1 MCKPQKLQITSSSPD
16 RIVPPPTV
24 DALALDCERSQHQ
37 TVSEVTCTPIAT
49 LKGKVR
55 EKIKAITDEATATTP
70 DGSGFKGDMT
80 AISGCFEMVPEAPSE
95 KKPVT
100 AAELAKTILED
111 AGSTVSVVYIPE
123 PTDSRL
129 IVSQFIHKLLYLKR
143 TAGKAKEKVLI
154 VLDEAQEY
162 IPDRT
167 REEDHTDI
175 SNIAVE
181 ALLRQGS
188 KYRAHCW
195 VGSQRV
201 AHLNVSALQ
210 QVHSYFINI
219 LPRIYDHM
227 TVADA
232 FAVSYDLL
240 DKTLDLETGQWLFVS
255 YKATRRR
262 GVPVFIQAPDNETM
276 LAKGLG

>member
-1 MCKPQKLQITSSSPD
+1 M
-16 RIVPPPTV
+16 
-24 DALALDCERSQHQ
+24 
-37 TVSEVTCTPIAT
+37 
-49 LKGKVR
+49 
-55 EKIKAITDEATATTP
+55 
-70 DGSGFKGDMT
+70 
-80 AISGCFEMVPEAPSE
+80 
-95 KKPVT
+95 
-100 AAELAKTILED
+100 
-111 AGSTVSVVYIPE
+111 
-123 PTDSRL
+123 

-195 VGSQRV
+195 LGRQRV

-210 QVHSYFINI
+210 QVHSYFINM

-255 YKATRRR
+255 YKATKRRS
-262 GVPVFIQAPDNETM
+262 VPVFIQAPDNETM
-276 LAKGLG
+276 LAKALG

>member
-1 MCKPQKLQITSSSPD
+1 MTQNLEQI
-16 RIVPPPTV
+16 RY
-24 DALALDCERSQHQ
+24 QN
-37 TVSEVTCTPIAT
+37 
-49 LKGKVR
+49 VR
-55 EKIKAITDEATATTP
+55 LP
-70 DGSGFKGDMT
+70 
-80 AISGCFEMVPEAPSE
+80 
-95 KKPVT
+95 
-100 AAELAKTILED
+100 LL
-111 AGSTVSVVYIPE
+111 
-123 PTDSRL
+123 
-129 IVSQFIHKLLYLKR
+129 HLLYLKK
-143 TAGKAKEKVLI
+143 TAGKAKEKILI

-167 REEDHTDI
+167 RSDDHTDI

-181 ALLRQGS
+181 ALLRQGR

-195 VGSQRV
+195 LGSQRV

-219 LPRIYDHM
+219 LPRIYDRM

-232 FAVSYDLL
+232 FAFSYDLL

-262 GVPVFIQAPDNETM
+262 GVPVFIQAPDNEAV
-276 LAKGLG
+276 LAKALG